1 MVAAHLADTGGLE
14 QLASLYLGVTVLD
27 QIQEGT
33 VAALADEHAAALA
46 VAASRS
52 RGYLDGRSLA
62 EVFAWLRANDL
73 IWNYWVNN
81 YLEGKTPP
89 PFDILYWNADTTR
102 LPAALHRDFIN
113 IALTSA
119 LAKPD
124 AVTMLGSPVD
134 LSRVDVDSYLVAAA
148 GQGNPPDPRQWL
160 QAAETVAG
168 SWWPHYSSWL
178 AERSGGEKDR
188 PGQLGDDG
196 FEPMEPAP

>member
-27 QIQEGT
+27 QVQEGT
-33 VAALADEHAAALA
+33 VAALADEHTAELA

-81 YLEGKTPP
+81 YLQGKTPP

-102 LPAALHRDFIN
+102 MPAALHRDFIN
-113 IALTSA
+113 IAMTSA
-119 LAKPD
+119 LAKPGGGDD
-124 AVTMLGSPVD
+124 ARLAGRPVAGRHGHLHGGRGSPITCARGSPATAAPSCSAATPGSCCPPAGT
-134 LSRVDVDSYLVAAA
+134 SR
-148 GQGNPPDPRQWL
+148 R
-160 QAAETVAG
+160 
-168 SWWPHYSSWL
+168 
-178 AERSGGEKDR
+178 
-188 PGQLGDDG
+188 
-196 FEPMEPAP
+196 